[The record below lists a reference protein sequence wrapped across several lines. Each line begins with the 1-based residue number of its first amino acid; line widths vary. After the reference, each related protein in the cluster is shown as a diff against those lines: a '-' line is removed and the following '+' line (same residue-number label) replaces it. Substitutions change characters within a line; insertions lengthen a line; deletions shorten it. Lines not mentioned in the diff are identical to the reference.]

1 MKSYKIVSLLSLVV
15 IVFVPSVFAETKSQ
29 TMEGSMDIK
38 ITYPNEVIIG
48 RTISISVLIENKGWE
63 DKQDISFVFSSQ
75 DNALR
80 PITSNKITIEN
91 LSQDGSFGGNVDFR
105 VSENAVP
112 GTNFLNVRYS
122 QILVVNNESPQEPV
136 YKDIAIPI
144 IIKEKPSVTI
154 YTSTPESI
162 FTNAEFP
169 MDVEII
175 SKDINISDVTITIIP
190 PKDIEFRGETLH
202 TISIVQKNTPVEII
216 SRIITPSEEINTEYQ
231 LPFQIIVEYNDD
243 QGERNTDSETVSLV
257 MRPRTFMELT
267 AGGGIWIG
275 DFFIA
280 PYVSLG
286 TIIGI
291 PAGAIISLLIRKNQQ
306 KPKRRKNRSN
316 S

>member
-1 MKSYKIVSLLSLVV
+1 MRSYKITPLLLLAIV
-15 IVFVPSVFAETKSQ
+15 VFVPSAFADTKSQ
-29 TMEGSMDIK
+29 IMEGSMDIK

-48 RTISISVLIENKGWE
+48 RVISISILVENNGWE

-80 PITSNKITIEN
+80 PLTSNSITIEN
-91 LSQDGSFGGNVDFR
+91 LSQDGSFGGNIDFQ

-122 QILVVNNESPQEPV
+122 QVLVVNNETPQEPV

-144 IIKEKPSVTI
+144 TIKEKPIVTI
-154 YTSTPESI
+154 YTKTPESI

-169 MDVEII
+169 INVEVI
-175 SKDINISDVTITIIP
+175 SEDISISDVTVRIIP

-202 TISIVQKNTPVEII
+202 TISTIEKNIPVGIT
-216 SRIITPSEEINTEYQ
+216 SRIITPSEEVNTEYQ
-231 LPFQIIVEYNDD
+231 LPFQIIVEYTDD

-267 AGGGIWIG
+267 VDGGIWIG
-275 DFFIA
+275 GFFIA
-280 PYVSLG
+280 PYISLG

-291 PAGAIISLLIRKNQQ
+291 PAGAIISLLIRKKTA
-306 KPKRRKNRSN
+306 KPKRRKKKS
-316 S
+316 SS